1 MVGRLFGSA
10 ELLLSFPLMGRL
22 GQVTGTFEWV
32 VPRLPY
38 VLVYEVDED
47 EQRVIVIAVLHWRTG
62 PRTLNLSPPRAPHPP
77 VLNPS
82 KSRRNRL
89 DRAANLPIRGPVHE
103 RSHARSVCRHPG
115 SAL

>member
-1 MVGRLFGSA
+1 MRLVFDDRALDDLEQIFDWIAIDSPTNAERVVGRLFSSA

-47 EQRVIVIAVLHWRTG
+47 EQRVIVIAVLHG
-62 PRTLNLSPPRAPHPP
+62 
-77 VLNPS
+77 
-82 KSRRNRL
+82 
-89 DRAANLPIRGPVHE
+89 
-103 RSHARSVCRHPG
+103 ARDG
-115 SAL
+115 EL